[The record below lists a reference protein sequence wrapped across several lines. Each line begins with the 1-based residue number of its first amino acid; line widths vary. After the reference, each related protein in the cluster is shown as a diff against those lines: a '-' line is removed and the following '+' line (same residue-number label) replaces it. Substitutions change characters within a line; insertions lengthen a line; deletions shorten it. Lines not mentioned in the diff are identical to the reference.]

1 MSEHIA
7 VLIDFENLVLGA
19 KDALPQHPNPVP
31 YAAIELV
38 CRDYGNAA
46 VRRAYADWGKFGAH
60 QVDLAL
66 NGVDLIHMA
75 RFGYAQKNAADIR
88 MAVDAMELLF
98 THPDLKVFVLVTG
111 DGDFSPLVQRLR
123 EFGKRV
129 VGVGTESNAS
139 KRLVSVCSEYKYWAT
154 LVARTDPKAKA
165 VAEVEFDIGDGQ
177 ELLLA
182 TIRRLTQPV
191 LAATLKNKMLSIDP
205 SFDEH
210 NYGCDNFSDFLRR
223 MDGVLDI
230 TKHDTQTRVAVRGGG
245 TAEPR
250 PDSPALVRQA
260 APVSLRDKLLVSG
273 TDLPLLP
280 QSRDALLTS
289 VHDAWRTNRL
299 GKVADINDVLFDENT
314 GYVPNKST
322 RIGLSQALCHRDTQV
337 LPLITDPNP
346 DIRLHECSIA
356 PYDGSACGPW
366 TFSAHVAWLAW
377 MMHRLKGQ
385 PDLDRAMVE
394 CFFADAEDYG
404 RELVGEAR
412 RMLDKARGYRGG
424 VGTGADGTAAMADGD
439 GAAVDGDGS
448 VVAAGAETE

>member
-1 MSEHIA
+1 MPLVAEACGGGRLRYAPEGGPAVSEHIA

-46 VRRAYADWGKFGAH
+46 VRRAYADWGKFGMH
-60 QVDLAL
+60 QGDLAL

-154 LVARTDPKAKA
+154 LVARTDPKARA
-165 VAEVEFDIGDGQ
+165 VAEVEFDIADGQ
-177 ELLLA
+177 ELLA
-182 TIRRLTQPV
+182 STIKHLPQPV
-191 LAATLKNKMLSIDP
+191 LAATLKHKMLSIDP

-210 NYGCDNFSDFLRR
+210 NYGCENFTDFLRR
-223 MDGVLDI
+223 MDPVLEI
-230 TKHDTQTRVAVRGGG
+230 TKDDTHVRVSVRGGG
-245 TAEPR
+245 TAGARTEPAV
-250 PDSPALVRQA
+250 PAQP
-260 APVSLRDKLLVSG
+260 APPASLRDKLMASG

-280 QSRDALLTS
+280 QTRDALLTS
-289 VHDAWRTNRL
+289 VHDAWRADRL

-356 PYDGSACGPW
+356 PYDGSDCAQW

-377 MMHRLKGQ
+377 MMHRLKGHA
-385 PDLDRAMVE
+385 DLDRAMVD
-394 CFFADAEDYG
+394 CFFVDAHDYG
-404 RELVGEAR
+404 TELVTEAR
-412 RMLDKARGYRGG
+412 RILDEARRYPAGPALA
-424 VGTGADGTAAMADGD
+424 ADTP
-439 GAAVDGDGS
+439 
-448 VVAAGAETE
+448 